1 MAEDHLLR
9 AGAAHALD
17 HRGVV
22 QLVGQD
28 DAVGQHLGDGRD
40 RRLVGDEARGE
51 DQRRFLAVE
60 VGELGLELDQ
70 RVVGA
75 GDVAR
80 AAGADAHP
88 PGRVG
93 HGRDHRLVLAHAEIV
108 VGAPD
113 DDLAGL
119 VPVPPQRVGEAPG
132 DALQIGEDA
141 IAPLGMERGDR
152 LGEDRLIVH
161 RAALLFRTLR
171 N

>member
-1 MAEDHLLR
+1 MIEVVVAEDQLLR
-9 AGAAHALD
+9 AGAPHALD

-22 QLVGQD
+22 QLVGED

-51 DQRRFLAVE
+51 DQRRLLAVE
-60 VGELGLELDQ
+60 VGKLGLELDQ

-75 GDVAR
+75 GDVAG

-88 PGRVG
+88 PRRLG
-93 HGRDHRLVLAHAEIV
+93 HGGEHRLVLAHAEIV

-119 VPVPPQRVGEAPG
+119 FPVPPQGVGEAAG
-132 DALQIGEDA
+132 DPFKVGEDA
-141 IAPLGMERGDR
+141 IAPLGVERGNR
-152 LGEDRLIVH
+152 LREDRLIVH
-161 RAALLFRTLR
+161 
-171 N
+171 